1 MRSTRTAGILA
12 VLVVSIALTACASE
26 DIPSSKIF
34 VAPPWTGAERYSY
47 EVVVRGVDGAGRC
60 DLVTT
65 PEVEPGRTLLQR
77 LCAKDQFTDNGSV
90 LVESAT
96 LRPIE
101 SERVNADEER
111 DRRVTY
117 RIVYGET
124 EATFTADDGSTR
136 RETTRRL
143 PEPDADHP
151 DPGYYDDESLLWLAR
166 GIALKDGY
174 DDGYHHVI
182 NAGQP
187 RVLPVAVTITSQED
201 IETPAGKFRTWRVR
215 FQRESTVYFAWVD
228 VNAPHVVVQARIEDA
243 TYRLLPAQPAP

>member
-1 MRSTRTAGILA
+1 MLRTRHTGLLVLLA
-12 VLVVSIALTACASE
+12 LGLLLAACADE

-34 VAPPWTGAERYSY
+34 AAPPWTGAERYAY
-47 EVVVRGVDGAGRC
+47 EVVVRGVSGAGHC

-77 LCAKDQFTDNGSV
+77 LCSKDQFTDNGSV
-90 LVESAT
+90 IVESAT

-101 SERVNADEER
+101 SERVNADSER
-111 DRRVTY
+111 DRRIVY

-124 EATFTADDGSTR
+124 EATFSADDGSTR
-136 RETTRRL
+136 RETSRRL
-143 PEPDADHP
+143 PAPDNAHP

-166 GIALKDGY
+166 GLAFRDGF

-187 RVLPVAVTITSQED
+187 RVLPVAVTITGQED
-201 IETPAGKFRTWRVR
+201 VETPAGTFRTWRVR
-215 FQRESTVYFAWVD
+215 FQRESTVYFVWVD
-228 VNAPHVVVQARIEDA
+228 VEAPHPVVQARIEDA
-243 TYRLLPAQPAP
+243 TYRLLPP